1 VSVNY
6 VKLVDVHVW
15 LMDDDS
21 TCA

>member
-1 VSVNY
+1 VIVNY

-15 LMDDDS
+15 LMNDDS